1 LPDIWTKYP
10 EIVRDLLQEGGFKC
24 GAEPRVLKGRDPSWT
39 CIIDGK
45 TISGDLYIHH
55 VNGILKLPPEVR
67 EPRRSSLLGSWEFL
81 ALGVL
86 LAVIACQA
94 WMIRRLKPPA
104 SRISDNVAK

>member
-1 LPDIWTKYP
+1 MPDVWTRYP

-24 GAEPRVLKGRDPSWT
+24 GAEPRVLKERDANWT

-55 VNGILKLPPEVR
+55 ASEIVGLPPG
-67 EPRRSSLLGSWEFL
+67 EPQRSGLRGSWELL

-86 LAVIACQA
+86 LAVIAWQA
-94 WMIRRLKPPA
+94 WAIRKLKA
-104 SRISDNVAK
+104 TAG